1 MEPQVGDVIEELVGG
16 MDRIRRVVA
25 VIDTAITYTYWH
37 PKHPEIRSTGSL
49 PIANFYGHTSAYKIT
64 RSKQYLIS
72 KFNEVW
78 KNS

>member
-16 MDRIRRVVA
+16 RDRIRQ
-25 VIDTAITYTYWH
+25 VISVTDKTINYVYWH
-37 PKHPEIRSTGSL
+37 PDQPEIRSTSSL
-49 PIANFYGHTSAYKIT
+49 PIANFYGHTAAYKIT